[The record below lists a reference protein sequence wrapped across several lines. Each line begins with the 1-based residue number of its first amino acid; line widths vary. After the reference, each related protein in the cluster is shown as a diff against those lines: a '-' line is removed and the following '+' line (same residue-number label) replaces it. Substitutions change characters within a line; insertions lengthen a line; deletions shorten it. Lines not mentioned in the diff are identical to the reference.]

1 MKNLITR
8 AALLLTPLAA
18 HAALIFLP
26 APLQAQALTLKK
38 ADTVEVEFRVGKS
51 GKIAV
56 LFKFADGKIQTL
68 LAAAK
73 ADMLKRIVEKD
84 GKKAPEMLPMADGW
98 IEFTGA
104 GLRFQYHSR
113 PYLKR
118 YTEAQ
123 QADLAKVWETLPA
136 ASQCWVPLEVRADA
150 AGAELWM
157 DGRYCGRVAS
167 GSRLSEVNF
176 YLAADSAVRS
186 ERMFTRADSGLYLP
200 LDVRRIAQP
209 GVMKDCLVSLKPG
222 AQQIKKIPMVV
233 ADGAS
238 NADVGMA
245 KEMQGRRGLEE
256 NENTSRTSLDGMKE
270 SLHFSVP
277 QAFYH
282 RAWVLCAVDP
292 DVKKDPVLTTRLTRF
307 GIWGRG
313 GAMADTTLTLPRG
326 DEKPGDG
333 IEQVGSVQYTADQKM
348 INVPLYLVRVDL
360 KAGDILDILADQKD
374 PYAPMKIGP
383 YLDFEFLGK
392 CGGLEVQNDRRR
404 IPLATSTSAV
414 HVFGVTLEK
423 APAELRL
430 KQAQPGNIFHNDETP
445 ETTFAIRANTAGRYE
460 LRWEITSIDGRVLVK
475 KAKTIELPAVG
486 SESDLTV
493 PLTMPDLGWYGL
505 SVTLADAGGQP
516 LLKHAA
522 AFALL
527 GKDTR
532 TAGYESPFGTWWFNG
547 VHYTTKDPAVAGP
560 MLFKA
565 GFRRTTMIWTKAS
578 EQDFAPWKLSVNQI
592 QWPFRLADLK
602 DWPAAEKRAELAI
615 GAMLKRFPHCQYID
629 LFHESYDPRVYPPEI
644 YGEKYVAK
652 DAVLA
657 AREDELFELGVKA
670 AKFIRA
676 KFPQLKIIAGNSGGS
691 AGMIAVMLRRGFPRE
706 LIDYLGNEATGQTF
720 APEKLLP
727 HTTGGIWLMA
737 ETARKFGYDFPLA
750 GCFEYTSRAERDLG
764 AQRHAE
770 WYARDML
777 IGLAYRFPTI
787 SPAGIEDVGNCYYDT
802 LWGASGLC
810 QRHPLHYP
818 KPAYVALATLTK
830 VLDSVKLVRQMPTG
844 SSSAYAL
851 EFERG
856 KDRIYAL
863 WTPRGECEM
872 DLEFPTDTAAA
883 RVEFYG
889 RQHSLKTKGKR
900 LTITAA
906 SAVNYIISPIAA
918 TNITAGKRAFPNHQP
933 LAGTQIISRMDDL
946 AQWQLVP
953 DELAITTPL
962 RRPGKFAIRQVND
975 AEKGACLELELKRAG
990 EVPHVV
996 GEYTALRLTKPL
1008 PMGGKPHAVGVW
1020 VKGDS
1025 SWGRIFWEI
1034 EDAKGE
1040 RWRSSK
1046 DLDGGDWGNQAA
1058 IDFDGWCFVTFPLT
1072 RESPARHIEP
1082 GAGIGQWQGNADG
1095 ILDYPLKLV
1104 GLYVQTHRQSLD
1116 LTQMRPVKGNIRLK
1130 DVSVI
1135 GDGK

>member
-1 MKNLITR
+1 MRVPITSSVIWIVLVPGVQNEGGAER
-8 AALLLTPLAA
+8 AAEVVAA
-18 HAALIFLP
+18 E
-26 APLQAQALTLKK
+26 LQQRFGRCLEQ
-38 ADTVEVEFRVGKS
+38 EVEQG
-51 GKIAV
+51 ALV
-56 LFKFADGKIQTL
+56 L
-68 LAAAK
+68 
-73 ADMLKRIVEKD
+73 
-84 GKKAPEMLPMADGW
+84 
-98 IEFTGA
+98 
-104 GLRFQYHSR
+104 
-113 PYLKR
+113 
-118 YTEAQ
+118 
-123 QADLAKVWETLPA
+123 
-136 ASQCWVPLEVRADA
+136 
-150 AGAELWM
+150 
-157 DGRYCGRVAS
+157 
-167 GSRLSEVNF
+167 
-176 YLAADSAVRS
+176 
-186 ERMFTRADSGLYLP
+186 
-200 LDVRRIAQP
+200 
-209 GVMKDCLVSLKPG
+209 
-222 AQQIKKIPMVV
+222 
-233 ADGAS
+233 
-238 NADVGMA
+238 
-245 KEMQGRRGLEE
+245 
-256 NENTSRTSLDGMKE
+256 
-270 SLHFSVP
+270 
-277 QAFYH
+277 
-282 RAWVLCAVDP
+282 
-292 DVKKDPVLTTRLTRF
+292 
-307 GIWGRG
+307 
-313 GAMADTTLTLPRG
+313 
-326 DEKPGDG
+326 
-333 IEQVGSVQYTADQKM
+333 
-348 INVPLYLVRVDL
+348 LVRVDL

-404 IPLATSTSAV
+404 KPLPTSTSAV
-414 HVFGVTLEK
+414 HIFGVTLEK

-430 KQAQPGNIFHNDETP
+430 KQSQPGNIFHNDETP
-445 ETTFAIRANTAGRYE
+445 ETTFAMRANTAGRYE
-460 LRWEITSIDGRVLVK
+460 LRWEITSVDGRVLVK
-475 KAKTIELPAVG
+475 KAKTVELPAVG
-486 SESDLTV
+486 SESDITL
-493 PLTMPDLGWYGL
+493 PLTMPDAGWYGL

-516 LLKHAA
+516 LLKHEA

-532 TAGYESPFGTWWFNG
+532 TAGYESPFGTWWFSG
-547 VHYTTKDPAVAGP
+547 VHYTTKDAAVAGP

-565 GFRRTTMIWTKAS
+565 GFRRTTMGWTKAS
-578 EQDFAPWKLSVNQI
+578 EEDFAPWKFSLNQI

-657 AREDELFELGVKA
+657 AREDELFELGVKS

-676 KFPQLKIIAGNSGGS
+676 KFPKLKIIAGNSGGS

-706 LIDYLGNEATGQTF
+706 LLDYLGNEATGQTF
-720 APEKLLP
+720 APEKLSP
-727 HTTGGIWLMA
+727 HTTGGIWLMG
-737 ETARKFGYDFPLA
+737 ETARKFGYDIPLA

-810 QRHPLHYP
+810 QRNPLHYP

-872 DLEFPTDTAAA
+872 EFEFPTDTAVAQ
-883 RVEFYG
+883 VEFYG

-906 SAVNYIISPIAA
+906 SAVNYIISPITA
-918 TNITAGKRAFPNHQP
+918 TKITAGKRSFPNHQP
-933 LAGTQIISRMDDL
+933 PALTQVINPMDDL

-953 DELAITTPL
+953 DEKAITTPL
-962 RRPGKFAIRQVND
+962 RRPGKFDIRQVND
-975 AEKGACLELELKRAG
+975 TEKGACLELELKREG

-996 GEYTALRLTKPL
+996 GEYTALRLKKPL
-1008 PMGGKPHAVGVW
+1008 PIPGKPHTVGVW

-1046 DLDGGDWGNQAA
+1046 DLDGGDWGNQSA

-1072 RESPARHIEP
+1072 KESPARHIEP
-1082 GAGIGQWQGNADG
+1082 GAGIGQWQGQTDG

>member
-1 MKNLITR
+1 MKQHITLPVR
-8 AALLLTPLAA
+8 LLTPLAT
-18 HAALIFLP
+18 LTVVIFLP
-26 APLQAQALTLKK
+26 ALLQAQTLTLKD
-38 ADTVEVEFRVGKS
+38 ADTVAAEFLVGRT

-56 LFKFADGKIQTL
+56 TLKFADGKAQTL
-68 LAAAK
+68 LGAVK
-73 ADMLKRIVEKD
+73 ADTLKRIVDKD
-84 GKKAPEMLPMADGW
+84 GKKTPEMVPMGDGW

-104 GLRFQYHSR
+104 GLKFQYHSR

-123 QADLAKVWETLPA
+123 QADLAKGWHRLPA
-136 ASQCWVPLEVRADA
+136 ARSCWVPLEIRADA
-150 AGAELWM
+150 AGVELWM
-157 DGRYCGRVAS
+157 DGRYCGRVTSA
-167 GSRLSEVNF
+167 SRLTEVSF
-176 YLAADSAVRS
+176 KTETGGAVRS
-186 ERMFTRADSGLYLP
+186 ERVFTRADSGRFLP
-200 LDVRRIAQP
+200 LDVRRIARP
-209 GVMKDCLVSLKPG
+209 GVMKDCSMSLKSG
-222 AQQIKKIPMVV
+222 AQQVKKVPMVV
-233 ADGAS
+233 ADGTG

-245 KEMQGRRGLEE
+245 KVMQGRRGLEE

-313 GAMADTTLTLPRG
+313 GAIADTTLTLPRG
-326 DEKPGDG
+326 DEKPGTG
-333 IEQVGSVQYTADQKM
+333 IEPVGSVEYLADQKK
-348 INVPLYLVRVDL
+348 VKTPLYLVQVDL

-374 PYAPMKIGP
+374 TYAPMKIGP

-392 CGGLEVQNDRRR
+392 CGGLDVQNDRRR
-404 IPLATSTSAV
+404 IPLPTSTSAV
-414 HVFGVTLEK
+414 HIFGVTLEK

-445 ETTFAIRANTAGRYE
+445 ETTFALCANTAGRYE
-460 LRWEITSIDGRVLVK
+460 LRWEITGIDGRVLVK
-475 KAKTIELPAVG
+475 KAKAVELPAVG
-486 SESDLTV
+486 SESDITV
-493 PLTMPDLGWYGL
+493 PLTMPDAGWYGL
-505 SVTLADAGGQP
+505 NVTLADAGGQP
-516 LLKHAA
+516 LLRHEA

-532 TAGYESPFGTWWFNG
+532 TAGYESPFGTWWFSG
-547 VHYTTKDPAVAGP
+547 VHNTTKDPAVAGP

-565 GFRRTTMIWTKAS
+565 GFRRTTMAWNKAS
-578 EQDFAPWKLSVNQI
+578 EEDLAPWKLSLNQI

-615 GAMLKRFPHCQYID
+615 GGMLKRFPHCQYID

-644 YGEKYVAK
+644 YGEKYVAT
-652 DAVLA
+652 AALV

-691 AGMIAVMLRRGFPRE
+691 SGMIAVMLRRGFPRE
-706 LIDYLGNEATGQTF
+706 LIDYLGSETTGQTI
-720 APEKLLP
+720 APEKLNP
-727 HTTGGIWLMA
+727 NTTGGIWLMG
-737 ETARKFGYDFPLA
+737 ETARKFGYDIPLA

-810 QRHPLHYP
+810 QRTPLHYP

-872 DLEFPTDTAAA
+872 ELEFPPDTAVTH
-883 RVEFYG
+883 VEFYG

-900 LTITAA
+900 LTTTAA

-918 TNITAGKRAFPNHQP
+918 TKITAGKRSFPNHQP
-933 LAGTQIISRMDDL
+933 PAGTQVISRMDDL

-953 DELAITTPL
+953 DEQTIRTPL
-962 RRPGKFAIRQVND
+962 RRPGKFDIRQVND
-975 AEKGACLELELKRAG
+975 TDKGACLELELKREG

-996 GEYTALRLTKPL
+996 GEYTALRLKKPL
-1008 PMGGKPHAVGVW
+1008 PIPGKPHTVGVW

-1025 SWGRIFWEI
+1025 SWGRVFWEI

-1058 IDFDGWCFVTFPLT
+1058 LDFDGWCFITFPLT
-1072 RESPARHIEP
+1072 KESPARHIEP
-1082 GAGIGQWQGNADG
+1082 GAGIGQWQGNIDG
-1095 ILDYPLKLV
+1095 VLDYPLKLV

-1116 LTQMRPVKGNIRLK
+1116 LTQMKSVKGNIRLK